1 MSIYKKTT
9 YSEMLKALRIA
20 KEASDG
26 REEFYQLGF
35 FDPARAKESLAC
47 LELIDID
54 NKEKIVS
61 VIRKNGEEYAGQ
73 TVNADAYGQVRI

>member
-1 MSIYKKTT
+1 MFDVSV
-9 YSEMLKALRIA
+9 KAHKQNTFSRAAQNQDALN
-20 KEASDG
+20 
-26 REEFYQLGF
+26 FYQLGF